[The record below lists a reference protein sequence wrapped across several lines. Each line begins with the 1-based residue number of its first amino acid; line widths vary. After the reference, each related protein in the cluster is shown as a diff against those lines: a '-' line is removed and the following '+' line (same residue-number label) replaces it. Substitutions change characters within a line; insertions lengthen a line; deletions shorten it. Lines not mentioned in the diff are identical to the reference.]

1 MAEDAA
7 GGARGAAVTDS
18 AGGDGP
24 ATTDPE
30 SIRRIVREYGA
41 WAPVYDWFARATAS
55 VGGVRAGCV
64 AALDLDPG
72 DTVVDFGCGPGVNF
86 PALREAVGPD
96 GRVVG
101 VDVTGPMLDRAR
113 ALVER
118 RGWTNV
124 SVVRG
129 DATRPPI
136 SRADGALA
144 TFVTSL
150 FPDPYAVVARWC
162 DLADSVV
169 VANFAPH
176 GGRVANAA
184 LGAFARLNARL
195 FDFEVGDP
203 LGQLE
208 ARTEASRRALVDC
221 TDEVAVE
228 DYVFGT
234 IRVQAGRS

>member
-1 MAEDAA
+1 MNPSDGSED
-7 GGARGAAVTDS
+7 RPS
-18 AGGDGP
+18 F
-24 ATTDPE
+24 DPE
-30 SIRRIVREYGA
+30 SARRIMREYGS

-55 VGGVRAGCV
+55 IGGVRAGCV
-64 AALDLDPG
+64 AALDLEPG
-72 DTVVDFGCGPGVNF
+72 DTAVDFGCGPGVNL

-101 VDVTGPMLDRAR
+101 VDVTEPMLERAR
-113 ALVER
+113 GLIER

-136 SRADGALA
+136 SRADGVLA

-150 FPDPYAVVARWC
+150 FPDPYAVVCRWC
-162 DLADSVV
+162 ELADAVV

-184 LGAFARLNARL
+184 LRAFARMNARL

-203 LGQLE
+203 LCQLAE
-208 ARTEASRRALVDC
+208 RTEACRRALADC
-221 TDEVAVE
+221 LDRVVSR

-234 IRVQAGRS
+234 IRLHAGYS